1 MVLGTILYE
10 GFDLVYNLGRL
21 TFNGVR
27 GTYYWWTGGHTPE
40 VEREL
45 RAIEDIETLT
55 TRIEELEKLLHAEAS
70 KKESES
76 PHEQSTKSPVAAPA
90 A

>member
-27 GTYYWWTGGHTPE
+27 GTYYWWTGGHSPA

-70 KKESES
+70 KKESEN
-76 PHEQSTKSPVAAPA
+76 PTGKNTNRLVTAPA
-90 A
+90 T